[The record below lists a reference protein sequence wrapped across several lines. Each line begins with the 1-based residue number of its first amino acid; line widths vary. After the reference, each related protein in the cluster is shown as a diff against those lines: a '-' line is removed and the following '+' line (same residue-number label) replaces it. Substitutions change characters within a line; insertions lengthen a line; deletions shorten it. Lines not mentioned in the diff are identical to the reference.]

1 MVARFGRVI
10 GSVVVA
16 GGVLLGLSGCSSY
29 VDKADVQQKITDF
42 YRQTTSQAP
51 DRTECPEDLPAEVG
65 KSIRCTVTGD
75 GETYGVTV
83 TATKVEGSDVNFD
96 MQVDQNP
103 Q

>member
-10 GSVVVA
+10 GSIAVA

-29 VDKADVQQKITDF
+29 VDKTDVQQKITDF
-42 YRQTTSQAP
+42 YQERTSRAP
-51 DRTECPEDLPAEVG
+51 DKAECPDDLPAEVG
-65 KSIRCTVTGD
+65 KSIRCTVTGA

-96 MQVDQNP
+96 MQV
-103 Q
+103 